1 MHSSAQRALEV
12 DDDFII
18 LACDGLWDVLTSQ
31 EAVDIVMSVWHLG
44 AAEAVR
50 ELVHTAYDAGS
61 FDNISAVLVLLKAPP
76 AGPPLGKY
84 EETPMPAPTKVF
96 RQVTVLRSSVSVAAG
111 KGK

>member
-1 MHSSAQRALEV
+1 VQRPLEV
-12 DDDFII
+12 EDDFII

-31 EAVDIVMSVWHLG
+31 EAVDIVMSVRHLG

-61 FDNISAVLVLLKAPP
+61 FDNISAVLVLLRKPP
-76 AGPPLGKY
+76 AGPPPGSKA

-96 RQVTVLRSSVSVAAG
+96 RQVTVLRPSISAAAGG